1 MKISGFLD
9 VLRALAG
16 HALRGLARL
25 LLWPSKVAFVAAD
38 AIDPRPADTPP
49 GPEWRE
55 PPAAPPPE
63 WDRRRSERS
72 EVHSHDPFNP
82 A

>member
-1 MKISGFLD
+1 MSMSGFLD
-9 VLRALAG
+9 VLRAVAG

-25 LLWPSKVAFVAAD
+25 LLRPSKVIFIMAD
-38 AIDPRPADTPP
+38 AIDPRAADTPP

-63 WDRRRSERS
+63 WDRRRMARQDG
-72 EVHSHDPFNP
+72 HDPFNP